1 LRVLPSDKKKKKK
14 LKKKLELFFAIEL
27 SIITIL
33 HEELRQCQNYYI
45 KKIAIFTERKKEKF
59 RKKNHVKNGIFLKE
73 MR

>member
-14 LKKKLELFFAIEL
+14 SKKKLELFFAIEL

-45 KKIAIFTERKKEKF
+45 RKLPYLPKLRKIPGKKI
-59 RKKNHVKNGIFLKE
+59 
-73 MR
+73 M